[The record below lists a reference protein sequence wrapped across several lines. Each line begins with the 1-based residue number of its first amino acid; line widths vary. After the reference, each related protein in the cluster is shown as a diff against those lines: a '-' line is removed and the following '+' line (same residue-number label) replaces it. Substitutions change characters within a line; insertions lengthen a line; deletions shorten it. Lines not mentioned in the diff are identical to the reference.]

1 MPTRYRGVIQREP
14 AGPVIAYV
22 PDPQAGIGVYLAVE
36 IGEVLAE
43 KNEEIGALQE
53 QLAAEKIEGGRLR
66 GELAARDEAFRTAQM
81 QISFYAETLNAREKE
96 FRVLPITGIFH
107 ADALDP
113 DERVELAEDRPK
125 ARLAWGIEA
134 RAELD
139 ALDYYL
145 TATGPIVPSREK
157 VTLYA
162 PATLAEPPYLW
173 KRVVRGSRDEEVH
186 RRAGWQEARD
196 SDALKHEPGQ
206 IPPSRS
212 DWEGH
217 EAAMLRKR
225 GVGDQIIAAAKR
237 MDVEQGG
244 LRLFS
249 LEEVTAQLLTIS
261 DGVDVRLDMLDEDVE
276 RLKGR
281 GTVAAALDAAILDR
295 VQALEARCPGQ
306 EERICKLEAELGD
319 ILSVWPGVVARC
331 IGLEDGETKLK
342 ERLAA
347 LEIGVWKA
355 EGRLCT
361 LESQS
366 KHSTT

>member
-66 GELAARDEAFRTAQM
+66 GEVVALQGDEWYWRAEAISARKGWEAEVEATAHGGK
-81 QISFYAETLNAREKE
+81 TVR
-96 FRVLPITGIFH
+96 ITGIFH

-113 DERVELAEDRPK
+113 DERVELAEDRPEFY
-125 ARLAWGIEA
+125 LF
-134 RAELD
+134 EL
-139 ALDYYL
+139 
-145 TATGPIVPSREK
+145 PWVPKK

-173 KRVVRGSRDEEVH
+173 KRVVRGSRDEEIH
-186 RRAGWQEARD
+186 RKAGWVDLA
-196 SDALKHEPGQ
+196 AMPTEPGQ
-206 IPPSRS
+206 IPLSRS

-244 LRLFS
+244 LRLSS

-261 DGVDVRLDMLDEDVE
+261 DGVDVRLDMLDEDMDRE
-276 RLKGR
+276 RKRISRL
-281 GTVAAALDAAILDR
+281 AN
-295 VQALEARCPGQ
+295 CF
-306 EERICKLEAELGD
+306 ER
-319 ILSVWPGVVARC
+319 
-331 IGLEDGETKLK
+331 
-342 ERLAA
+342 RLAA
-347 LEIGVWKA
+347 LEHLGVEA
-355 EGRLCT
+355 
-361 LESQS
+361 QS
-366 KHSTT
+366 KPTT